1 MLRISSLIILFTL
14 LANLSVAQQKVNI
27 SGTVTDDNNQ
37 PLIGA
42 NVYINGTTIGT
53 ATNANG
59 QFTLKNIS
67 TGNYQLCASYSGYK
81 RYRKNIELKS
91 SIEKLLISMEES
103 NGNLGEIVVTGTGT
117 PHHLKT
123 APVPTELLTKKMIEN
138 AAAPDFINLMGSVSP
153 SFDFSPGTMGSFM
166 QLNGLGNDF
175 IVILIDGKR
184 VYGDMGGMNDLGR
197 INPNNVER
205 IEVVKGASS
214 ALYGSDAIAGVI
226 NIITKKSNRSI
237 AASHSSQY
245 SNYNTKQQTT
255 NIDFNTKYI
264 SGGLTFSENQSD
276 GWQNS
281 PYELDDDV
289 LVETK
294 AMTQNAYV
302 RRNIGQ
308 NLEFR
313 LSDKLSIYGGG
324 SYYINDNI
332 LPIAVKDYGYFFED
346 INYNVGAKYLLSK
359 TSNISFDY
367 TSDTYKYYYKYSHP
381 DEDGDFEQG
390 DLTLNNNQRRE
401 DYNLR
406 WIGKVGKYQTLS
418 LGTELVQET
427 YISEGRLEDGDAKV
441 NTLSFYLQDEIT
453 LFNDLLLTAGL
464 RLVKHDNFG
473 SIVTP
478 KISALYKLGEFNL
491 RGTYS
496 RGFKT
501 PTLKE
506 QYYYYEKRGT
516 LYLGN
521 TDLDPQKSNYYTL
534 GFDYNNQWLSI
545 NLSVYQNDVDG
556 LITYQEI
563 DLLPEDADNGI
574 KKRKQ
579 HYNIEEVRTQGLDFM
594 FDIKLPLGFNVGGG
608 YSYVDAQNLTEDI
621 RLDYVARHYGNV
633 RAGYFHNWKAY
644 HLNVQLLGRLQDEKY
659 YDGEDNAKG
668 YNLWKLTTS
677 HKFVNTSN
685 VNLTLTAGI
694 DNIFNYIDDVPYGGN
709 YGTINPGRTYFLGV
723 NINFAR

>member
-496 RGFKT
+496 RGFKA